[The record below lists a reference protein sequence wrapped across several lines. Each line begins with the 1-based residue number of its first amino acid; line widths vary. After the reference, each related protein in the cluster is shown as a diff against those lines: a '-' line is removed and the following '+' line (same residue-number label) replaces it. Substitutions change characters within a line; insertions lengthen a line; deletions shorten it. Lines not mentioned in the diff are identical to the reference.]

1 MLKFCSLSPAAL
13 LDSREKVAGKSSSK
27 PFFPA
32 ILELSMS
39 YLYPLRETPIAHCF
53 VQRPRLY
60 PFGQRHRCICVGQA
74 IAYIREGAANIAAPN
89 LYHFDQYKPIFFG
102 PQLQNPHRF
111 FFCRTVYLYVSTG
124 LKPAPNP
131 QGYLLHSRSLRL
143 TESIPA

>member
-1 MLKFCSLSPAAL
+1 MRANRPPNRSFLPFSNSQCPVYIRFGKRPSHTAL
-13 LDSREKVAGKSSSK
+13 YNALVYIPSGSAIAVSALDS
-27 PFFPA
+27 
-32 ILELSMS
+32 
-39 YLYPLRETPIAHCF
+39 
-53 VQRPRLY
+53 
-60 PFGQRHRCICVGQA
+60 A

-102 PQLQNPHRF
+102 PQLQNPHRV

-131 QGYLLHSRSLRL
+131 QGYLLHSHSLRL